1 MIEAINLS
9 KQYKTRSGKHQ
20 VLGNVNL
27 IVRPGERVGILG
39 RNGSGKSTLIRL
51 IAGAEYPTSGTVR
64 RSMSVSWPIAFAG
77 AFQAGLSGFDNCR
90 FICRIYGERV
100 EDKLDFLEDFA
111 QLGSFLYEPIFSY
124 SAGMRARLSFAISM
138 AIDFDCYLIDEVI
151 AVGDARFAEKCQ
163 EELFE
168 KRGDKAKIIVSH
180 DIRYVERH
188 CERAAVLDRGRLI
201 GFDTISDAYDY
212 YTANC

>member
-1 MIEAINLS
+1 MIEAVNLS
-9 KQYKTRSGKHQ
+9 KQYKTRSGKHH
-20 VLGNVNL
+20 VLSNVSL
-27 IVRPGERVGILG
+27 TIRPGERVGILG

-64 RSMSVSWPIAFAG
+64 RSMTVSWPIAFAG

-90 FICRIYGERV
+90 FICRIYGEKV

-151 AVGDARFAEKCQ
+151 AVGDARFTEKCQ

-188 CERAAVLDRGRLI
+188 CERAMVLDRGRLI
-201 GFDTISDAYDY
+201 SFDAISDAYDY

>member
-9 KQYKTRSGKHQ
+9 KQYKTRLGKHQ
-20 VLGNVNL
+20 VLNNVNL
-27 IVRPGERVGILG
+27 TVSPGERVGILG

-64 RSMSVSWPIAFAG
+64 RSMTVSWPIAFAG

-90 FICRIYGERV
+90 FICRIYGERI
-100 EDKLDFLEDFA
+100 EDKIDFLEDFA

-151 AVGDARFAEKCQ
+151 AVGDARFTEKCQ

-188 CERAAVLDRGRLI
+188 CERATVLDRGRLI
-201 GFDTISDAYDY
+201 SFDAISDAYEY